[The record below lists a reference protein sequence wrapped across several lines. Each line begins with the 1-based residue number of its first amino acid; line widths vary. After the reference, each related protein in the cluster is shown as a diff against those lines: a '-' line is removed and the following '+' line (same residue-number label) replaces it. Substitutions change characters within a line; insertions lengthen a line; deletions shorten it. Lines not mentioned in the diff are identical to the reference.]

1 MSNLYI
7 IGNGFDIAHGLD
19 TRYWKLRE
27 FIEERDPNFLMQ
39 FEELYDIHPLDDTE
53 YGYTE
58 TME

>member
-27 FIEERDPNFLMQ
+27 FIEKRDPNFLMQ
-39 FEELYDIHPLDDTE
+39 FEELYDIYPLDDTE
-53 YGYTE
+53 Y
-58 TME
+58 